1 MPIVACSDQ
10 RKHGEKAPENR
21 GSTQAKAT
29 AYHISNFNHDTLHSF
44 AILHKKKAFFY

>member
-1 MPIVACSDQ
+1 M
-10 RKHGEKAPENR
+10 EKKPLKNR

-29 AYHISNFNHDTLHSF
+29 TYHISNFNHDTLHSF